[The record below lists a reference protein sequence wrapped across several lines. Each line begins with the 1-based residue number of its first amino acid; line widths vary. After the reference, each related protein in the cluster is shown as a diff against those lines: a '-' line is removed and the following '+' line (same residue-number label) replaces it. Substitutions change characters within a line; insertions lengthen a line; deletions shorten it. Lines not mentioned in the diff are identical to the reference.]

1 MILKTILVDDEIL
14 NLKNL
19 ELILHRN
26 FQEIEIIGKFQ
37 NVADAKIFIQK
48 NPFDLLFLDISMPLE
63 SGFDLLNYFP
73 QRNFHVIFVTAHDE
87 YAINAIRAGAVD
99 YVLKPILISELK
111 NAINRVKAT
120 VNAQSNPQDKTIVLN
135 YEGGKSIVI
144 VDEIEYLQGLD
155 NLTMLF
161 LTNNRKLVVS
171 KTLKHFE
178 ESLPSDFFRI
188 HKSFLVNLKYVSKIV
203 SRETLFL
210 ELIDRT
216 QLPISRRNYS
226 ALNTILNK

>member
-87 YAINAIRAGAVD
+87 YAISAIRAGAVD

-111 NAINRVKAT
+111 NAINRVKAN
-120 VNAQSNPQDKTIVLN
+120 VNAQSNSQDKTIVLN
-135 YEGGKSIVI
+135 YEGGK
-144 VDEIEYLQGLD
+144 
-155 NLTMLF
+155 
-161 LTNNRKLVVS
+161 
-171 KTLKHFE
+171 
-178 ESLPSDFFRI
+178 
-188 HKSFLVNLKYVSKIV
+188 
-203 SRETLFL
+203 
-210 ELIDRT
+210 
-216 QLPISRRNYS
+216 
-226 ALNTILNK
+226 